1 MRKWTIAALLLLLS
15 SPVYAQLAE
24 TSNPSA
30 TFATASGSF
39 TTVEDVA
46 TLNIDGFGAVAIQ
59 ITGTWVGVVTFE
71 ASVDESTF
79 TAVDAWP
86 ASGSTSVTTTA
97 ANGVWTIP
105 SGGYSQVRARFST
118 DTSGTVVVSLQGT
131 AAGSKYLLGS
141 GSSVT
146 HVDDAAFTLTTDD
159 VVPAAAAFDDTA
171 PDSVD
176 EGDAGIVRMSAN
188 RNLYVTIRDAAGNE
202 RGLNIDAN
210 GDLAVALSAVDNAVL
225 DDIVDGTLAVQE
237 DGAALTALQLIDN
250 AVDVEDTAAG
260 AADSGLNVLAVRRDA
275 DTTLVGTDN
284 DLSQLQVDANG
295 YLKVEAFD
303 GGGSH
308 TVDWA
313 GTAPPIGASTEATAL
328 LVTVATD
335 STGVLSVD
343 DNAGALTIDWAGTAP
358 PIGEG
363 ASTTALLTVGSVLTP
378 ITAVQSAATTGNG
391 TEVVADAESNLVFC
405 VVWSAGVSAGVVTL
419 EEAATTGY
427 SGTWSSITTSTF
439 AANTTECIHLAGT
452 YMFLRA
458 RVSTTVVDGTVT
470 VQVKGV

>member
-15 SPVYAQLAE
+15 SPVYAQLTE

-39 TTVEDVA
+39 TTVEDEA

-86 ASGSTSVTTTA
+86 ASGSTSVTTTT

-146 HVDDAAFTLTTDD
+146 HVDDAAFTPTTDD

-210 GDLAVALSAVDNAVL
+210 GDLAIALSAVDNAVL
-225 DDIVDGTLAVQE
+225 DDIVDGTLVVQE

-284 DLSQLQVDANG
+284 DLAQLQVDANG
-295 YLKVEAFD
+295 YLKVEVFD

-308 TVDWA
+308 TVDGTITADA
-313 GTAPPIGASTEATAL
+313 GTGPWP
-328 LVTVATD
+328 VT
-335 STGVLSVD
+335 
-343 DNAGALTIDWAGTAP
+343 DNAGALTVDWAGTAP

-363 ASTTALLTVGSVLTP
+363 ASTAALLTVDSVLTP
-378 ITAVQSAATTGNG
+378 IAAIQSAVTTGNG